1 MYSRYLLFSTLL
13 VMAAEAYARNDNN
26 MIGINAQLQDKTA
39 EGSISSA
46 DSISLADSIFKDEEL
61 KEVKVVARKAG
72 TSRLAG
78 AVNGIAV
85 NKDEFFKAACC
96 NLGESFTTNPSVDVA
111 YNDATTGARQIKL
124 LGLSGTYVQMLT
136 ENLPNFRGAA
146 IPYALGYV
154 PGTWMKGIQ
163 VSKGSASV
171 KNGYESITGQINV
184 DYLQPEDEQQV
195 EVNLFGDTKS
205 RIEAN
210 ADANVHLSDKWAT
223 EFLLHHENIIKNHD
237 DNDDG
242 FYDMP
247 GREQYH
253 LQNRWVYKGDKYI
266 FHGGVGAL
274 KEIRT
279 SGQAEEH
286 LNAHTLSS
294 DSHKMVSDSDASS
307 SDSQAMASD
316 LSSDSQNLFRIRL
329 HTNRYAGYMK
339 HAFILNREHGTNI
352 ALMSSASM
360 HQLDAQYGNRFY
372 NLNEKNLYGSLVFE
386 TNFTQ
391 QHNLSLGLSM
401 NHDYLGQRT
410 NVNVYPST
418 SLNSSSGQSSS
429 YILPEMQRLNEK
441 ETTPGAYA
449 QYTYTLGTKLTAMAG
464 VRFDHSSI
472 YGNFFT
478 PRFHVKYSPVEAVS
492 IRLSAGKG
500 YRTVFGLAEYNYLL
514 ASGRELQIAGRD
526 LQTSAPGSQTS
537 AGSLL
542 SSNGL
547 KQEEAWNYGV
557 STAFY
562 IPLFSKT
569 LKLNAEYYYTDFRN
583 QAVVDYD
590 ADSRLIVIHNL
601 QGKSYSHTFQID
613 ASYPL
618 LKGLEITAAYRLNN
632 VKCSY
637 GIENELKEKPLTSK
651 YKALFTASYKTP
663 LALWQF
669 DATVQLNGGERN
681 PEPYQ
686 LADGTPSW
694 SSRFHSFEQVSAQ
707 ITRWFRHWSIYV
719 GGENLTGFRQKT
731 PIYGAAQ
738 PWGRDFEPTLIWGP
752 VEGRMFYAGVRVKL

>member
-1 MYSRYLLFSTLL
+1 MYSRYILTSALLMLALKGYSQT
-13 VMAAEAYARNDNN
+13 D
-26 MIGINAQLQDKTA
+26 TA
-39 EGSISSA
+39 
-46 DSISLADSIFKDEEL
+46 SLDSIFKDEEL

-85 NKDEFFKAACC
+85 NKDELFKAACC

-154 PGTWMKGIQ
+154 PGPWMKGIQ

-223 EFLLHHENIIKNHD
+223 EILLHHENILQNHD
-237 DNDDG
+237 DNGDG

-247 GREQYH
+247 GREQYNV
-253 LQNRWVYKGDKYI
+253 QNRWVYKGKNYI
-266 FHGGVGAL
+266 FHGGLGAL

-279 SGQAEEH
+279 SGQDTEH
-286 LNAHTLSS
+286 VHS
-294 DSHKMVSDSDASS
+294 DDIY
-307 SDSQAMASD
+307 
-316 LSSDSQNLFRIRL
+316 RIKL
-329 HTNRYAGYMK
+329 HTNRYEGYMK
-339 HAFILNREHGTNI
+339 HAFIFNHEHGTNI
-352 ALMSSASM
+352 AFMSSASM
-360 HQLDAQYGNRFY
+360 HQLDALYGNKFY
-372 NLNEKNLYGSLVFE
+372 DLNEKNLYGSLMFE
-386 TNFTQ
+386 TNFST
-391 QHNLSLGLSM
+391 QHNLSLGLSF
-401 NHDYLGQRT
+401 NHDYLGQ
-410 NVNVYPST
+410 N
-418 SLNSSSGQSSS
+418 LGK
-429 YILPEMQRLNEK
+429 NEK

-464 VRFDHSSI
+464 VRFDHSSL

-478 PRFHVKYSPVEAVS
+478 PRFHVKYSPIDAIS

-500 YRTVFGLAEYNYLL
+500 YRTVFALAEYNYLL
-514 ASGRELQIAGRD
+514 SSGRNLNISKD
-526 LQTSAPGSQTS
+526 
-537 AGSLL
+537 
-542 SSNGL
+542 L
-547 KQEEAWNYGV
+547 KQEEAWNYGL

-562 IPLFSKT
+562 IPMFGKT
-569 LKLNAEYYYTDFRN
+569 LKLNAEYYYTDFKN
-583 QAVVDYD
+583 QAVVDYESD
-590 ADSRLIVIHNL
+590 KDLIAIYNL
-601 QGKSYSHTFQID
+601 MGKSYSHTFQID

-618 LKGLEITAAYRLNN
+618 LKGLEITAAYRLND
-632 VKCSY
+632 VKCTYDY
-637 GIENELKEKPLTSK
+637 GKTLKEKPLTSK

-663 LALWQF
+663 LGLWQF
-669 DATVQLNGGERN
+669 DATVQLNGGGRN

-686 LADGTPSW
+686 LADGSQSW
-694 SSRFHSFEQVSAQ
+694 SPRFRSFEQVSAQ
-707 ITRWFRHWSIYV
+707 VTRWFRHWSIYV
-719 GGENLTGFRQKT
+719 GGENLTGFKQKT
-731 PIYGAAQ
+731 PIYGAGN
-738 PWGRDFEPTLIWGP
+738 PWGSDFEPTLVWGP
-752 VEGRMFYAGVRVKL
+752 VEGRMFYAGVRVHF

>member
-1 MYSRYLLFSTLL
+1 MYSRYILTSALLMLALKGYSHT
-13 VMAAEAYARNDNN
+13 D
-26 MIGINAQLQDKTA
+26 TA
-39 EGSISSA
+39 
-46 DSISLADSIFKDEEL
+46 SLDSIFKDEEL

-85 NKDEFFKAACC
+85 NKDELFKAACC

-154 PGTWMKGIQ
+154 PGPWMKGIQ

-223 EFLLHHENIIKNHD
+223 EILLHHENILKNHD
-237 DNDDG
+237 DNGDG

-247 GREQYH
+247 GREQYNV
-253 LQNRWVYKGDKYI
+253 LNRWVYKGKNYI
-266 FHGGVGAL
+266 FHGGLGAL

-279 SGQAEEH
+279 SGQDTEH
-286 LNAHTLSS
+286 VHS
-294 DSHKMVSDSDASS
+294 DDIY
-307 SDSQAMASD
+307 
-316 LSSDSQNLFRIRL
+316 RIKL
-329 HTNRYAGYMK
+329 HTNRYEGYMK
-339 HAFILNREHGTNI
+339 HAFIFNHEHGTNI
-352 ALMSSASM
+352 AFMSSASM
-360 HQLDAQYGNRFY
+360 HQLDALYGNKFY
-372 NLNEKNLYGSLVFE
+372 DLNEKNLYGSLMFE
-386 TNFTQ
+386 TNFST
-391 QHNLSLGLSM
+391 QHNLSLGLSF
-401 NHDYLGQRT
+401 NHDYLGQ
-410 NVNVYPST
+410 N
-418 SLNSSSGQSSS
+418 LGK
-429 YILPEMQRLNEK
+429 NEK

-464 VRFDHSSI
+464 VRFDHSSL

-478 PRFHVKYSPVEAVS
+478 PRFHVKYSPIDAIS

-500 YRTVFGLAEYNYLL
+500 YRTVFALAEYNYLL
-514 ASGRELQIAGRD
+514 SSGRNLNISKD
-526 LQTSAPGSQTS
+526 
-537 AGSLL
+537 
-542 SSNGL
+542 L
-547 KQEEAWNYGV
+547 KQEEAWNYGL

-562 IPLFSKT
+562 IPMFGKT
-569 LKLNAEYYYTDFRN
+569 LKLNAEYYYTDFKN

-590 ADSRLIVIHNL
+590 ANKGLISICNL
-601 QGKSYSHTFQID
+601 MGKSYSHTFQID

-618 LKGLEITAAYRLNN
+618 LKGLEITAAYRLND
-632 VKCSY
+632 VKCTYDY
-637 GIENELKEKPLTSK
+637 GKTLKEKPLTSK

-663 LALWQF
+663 LGLWQF
-669 DATVQLNGGERN
+669 DATVQLNGGGRN

-686 LADGTPSW
+686 LADGSQSW
-694 SSRFHSFEQVSAQ
+694 SPRFRSFEQVSAQ
-707 ITRWFRHWSIYV
+707 VTRWFRHWSIYV
-719 GGENLTGFRQKT
+719 GGENLTGFKQKT
-731 PIYGAAQ
+731 PIYGAGN
-738 PWGRDFEPTLIWGP
+738 PWGSDFEPTLVWGP
-752 VEGRMFYAGVRVKL
+752 VEGRMFYAGVRVHF

>member
-1 MYSRYLLFSTLL
+1 MYSRYLLLSTLL
-13 VMAAEAYARNDNN
+13 VVGAEAYAYDNN
-26 MIGINAQLQDKTA
+26 EKVGINARPQNKA
-39 EGSISSA
+39 SK
-46 DSISLADSIFKDEEL
+46 DSVFSTDSVLKNKVL
-61 KEVKVVARKAG
+61 KEVDIVARKAG

-78 AVNGIAV
+78 AVNGISV
-85 NKDEFFKAACC
+85 NKDELFKAACC

-154 PGTWMKGIQ
+154 PGPWMKGIQ

-223 EFLLHHENIIKNHD
+223 DVLLHHENILKNHD
-237 DNDDG
+237 DNGDG

-247 GREQYH
+247 GREQYN

-266 FHGGVGAL
+266 FHGGLGVL

-279 SGQAEEH
+279 SGQDKEH
-286 LNAHTLSS
+286 LDPGAS
-294 DSHKMVSDSDASS
+294 ASS
-307 SDSQAMASD
+307 PDS
-316 LSSDSQNLFRIRL
+316 LNLYRIKL
-329 HTNRYAGYMK
+329 HTNRYEGYMK
-339 HAFILNREHGTNI
+339 HAFILDREHGTNI
-352 ALMSSASM
+352 ALMSSASL
-360 HQLDAQYGNRFY
+360 HQLDAQYGNKSY
-372 NLNEKNLYGSLVFE
+372 DLNEKNLYGSLMFE
-386 TNFTQ
+386 TNFTR
-391 QHNLSLGLSM
+391 QHNLSLGLSV

-410 NVNVYPST
+410 NVDV
-418 SLNSSSGQSSS
+418 
-429 YILPEMQRLNEK
+429 PEMQRLNEK

-464 VRFDHSSI
+464 ARFDHSSI
-472 YGNFFT
+472 YGSFFT
-478 PRFHVKYSPVEAVS
+478 PRFHMKYSPVNAVS

-500 YRTVFGLAEYNYLL
+500 YRTVFAMAEYNYLL
-514 ASGRELQIAGRD
+514 ASGREFQIAGE
-526 LQTSAPGSQTS
+526 
-537 AGSLL
+537 
-542 SSNGL
+542 GL

-562 IPLFSKT
+562 IPLFNKT
-569 LKLNAEYYYTDFRN
+569 LKLNAEYYYTDFKN

-590 ADSRLIVIHNL
+590 YDSRLILIDNL

-618 LKGLEITAAYRLNN
+618 LKGLEITAAYRLND
-632 VKCSY
+632 VKCTY
-637 GIENELKEKPLTSK
+637 GIEKELKEKPLTGK

-669 DATVQLNGGERN
+669 DATVQLNGGGRN
-681 PEPYQ
+681 PDPYL

-694 SSRFHSFEQVSAQ
+694 SPGFHSFEQVSAQ

-719 GGENLTGFRQKT
+719 GGENLTGFKQKT
-731 PIYGAAQ
+731 PIYDAAH
-738 PWGRDFEPTLIWGP
+738 PWGRDFEPTLVWGP

>member
-1 MYSRYLLFSTLL
+1 MSALLMLVLKGYSQT
-13 VMAAEAYARNDNN
+13 D
-26 MIGINAQLQDKTA
+26 TA
-39 EGSISSA
+39 
-46 DSISLADSIFKDEEL
+46 SLDSIFKDEEL
-61 KEVKVVARKAG
+61 NEVKVVARKAG
-72 TSRLAG
+72 SSRLAG

-85 NKDEFFKAACC
+85 NKDELFKAACC

-154 PGTWMKGIQ
+154 PGPWMKGIQ

-223 EFLLHHENIIKNHD
+223 EILLHHENILKNHD
-237 DNDDG
+237 DNGDG

-247 GREQYH
+247 GREQYNV
-253 LQNRWVYKGDKYI
+253 QNRWVYKGKNYI
-266 FHGGVGAL
+266 FHGGLGAL

-279 SGQAEEH
+279 SGQDEEH
-286 LNAHTLSS
+286 VHLH
-294 DSHKMVSDSDASS
+294 DDVY
-307 SDSQAMASD
+307 
-316 LSSDSQNLFRIRL
+316 RIKL
-329 HTNRYAGYMK
+329 HTNRYEGYMK
-339 HAFILNREHGTNI
+339 HAFILNHEHGTNI
-352 ALMSSASM
+352 AFMSSASM
-360 HQLDAQYGNRFY
+360 HQLDAQYGNKLY
-372 NLNEKNLYGSLVFE
+372 DLNEKNLYGSLMFE
-386 TNFTQ
+386 TNFST
-391 QHNLSLGLSM
+391 QHNLSLGLSL
-401 NHDYLGQRT
+401 NHDYLGQHA
-410 NVNVYPST
+410 Y
-418 SLNSSSGQSSS
+418 G
-429 YILPEMQRLNEK
+429 NEK

-464 VRFDHSSI
+464 VRFDHSSL

-478 PRFHVKYSPVEAVS
+478 PRFHVKYSPIDAIS

-514 ASGRELQIAGRD
+514 ASGRSLQIGED
-526 LQTSAPGSQTS
+526 L
-537 AGSLL
+537 
-542 SSNGL
+542 N
-547 KQEEAWNYGV
+547 QEEAWNYGV

-562 IPLFSKT
+562 IPMFGKT
-569 LKLNAEYYYTDFRN
+569 LKLNAEYYYTDFKN

-590 ADSRLIVIHNL
+590 ASSDAILIDNL
-601 QGKSYSHTFQID
+601 YGKSYSHTFQID

-618 LKGLEITAAYRLNN
+618 LKGLEITAAYRLND
-632 VKCSY
+632 VKCTY
-637 GIENELKEKPLTSK
+637 GVGNSELKEKPLTSK

-663 LALWQF
+663 LGLWQF
-669 DATVQLNGGERN
+669 DATMQLNGGGRN

-686 LADGTPSW
+686 LADGSPSW
-694 SSRFHSFEQVSAQ
+694 SPRFHGFEQVSAQ
-707 ITRWFRHWSIYV
+707 VTRWFRHWSIYV
-719 GGENLTGFRQKT
+719 GGENLTGFKQKT
-731 PIYGAAQ
+731 PIYGASN
-738 PWGRDFEPTLIWGP
+738 PWGGDFEPTLVWGP
-752 VEGRMFYAGVRVKL
+752 VEGRMFYAGVRVHF

>member
-1 MYSRYLLFSTLL
+1 MAKIMYSKYLMFSALLF
-13 VMAAEAYARNDNN
+13 AGAEVYGYGNN
-26 MIGINAQLQDKTA
+26 EKVGIDALLQDKVP
-39 EGSISSA
+39 GDSVSS
-46 DSISLADSIFKDEEL
+46 ADSIFKDEEL
-61 KEVKVVARKAG
+61 KEVEIVARKAG

-78 AVNGIAV
+78 AMNGIAV
-85 NKDEFFKAACC
+85 NKEELFKAACC

-111 YNDATTGARQIKL
+111 YNDATTGVRQIKL

-136 ENLPNFRGAA
+136 ENLPNYRGAA

-154 PGTWMKGIQ
+154 PGPWMKGIQ

-205 RIEAN
+205 RVEAN

-223 EFLLHHENIIKNHD
+223 EILLHHENILKNHD
-237 DNDDG
+237 DNGDG
-242 FYDMP
+242 FFDMP
-247 GREQYH
+247 GREQYN
-253 LQNRWVYKGDKYI
+253 LQNRWVYKGEKYI

-279 SGQAEEH
+279 SGQDEEH
-286 LNAHTLSS
+286 LN
-294 DSHKMVSDSDASS
+294 SHVSDSS
-307 SDSQAMASD
+307 SDSQG
-316 LSSDSQNLFRIRL
+316 LFRIKL
-329 HTNRYAGYMK
+329 HTNRYEGYMK

-360 HQLDAQYGNRFY
+360 HQLDAQYGNKLY
-372 NLNEKNLYGSLVFE
+372 DLNEKNLYGSLMFE

-391 QHNLSLGLSM
+391 QHNLSVGVSV

-410 NVNVYPST
+410 NVNVTPYAPT
-418 SLNSSSGQSSS
+418 GGNHP
-429 YILPEMQRLNEK
+429 YIRSEMQRLNEK

-478 PRFHVKYSPVEAVS
+478 PRFHVKYSPVDAIS

-514 ASGRELQIAGRD
+514 ASGREFQITGD
-526 LQTSAPGSQTS
+526 
-537 AGSLL
+537 
-542 SSNGL
+542 GL

-562 IPLFSKT
+562 IPMFGKT
-569 LKLNAEYYYTDFRN
+569 LKLNAEYYYTDFKN
-583 QAVVDYD
+583 QAVVDYESD
-590 ADSRLIVIHNL
+590 KDLIAIYNL
-601 QGKSYSHTFQID
+601 MGKSYSHTFQID

-618 LKGLEITAAYRLNN
+618 LKGLEITAAYRLND
-632 VKCSY
+632 VKCTYDY
-637 GIENELKEKPLTSK
+637 GKALKEKPLTSK

-663 LALWQF
+663 LGLWQF
-669 DATVQLNGGERN
+669 DATMQLNGGGRN

-686 LADGTPSW
+686 LADGSKSW
-694 SSRFHSFEQVSAQ
+694 SPRFHSFEQVSAQ

-719 GGENLTGFRQKT
+719 GGENLTGFKQKT
-731 PIYGAAQ
+731 PIYGASN
-738 PWGRDFEPTLIWGP
+738 PWGSDFEPTLVWGP
-752 VEGRMFYAGVRVKL
+752 VEGRMFYAGVRVHF

>member
-1 MYSRYLLFSTLL
+1 MYSRYILLSALL
-13 VMAAEAYARNDNN
+13 VIGAETYAKNNQTEVASLLSYNDSE
-26 MIGINAQLQDKTA
+26 GNAP
-39 EGSISSA
+39 A
-46 DSISLADSIFKDEEL
+46 DSSYQDSIFKDQTL
-61 KEVKVVARKAG
+61 QEVKAVARKPG

-78 AVNGIAV
+78 AVNGIAM
-85 NKDEFFKAACC
+85 NKDELFKAACC

-154 PGTWMKGIQ
+154 PGPWMKGIQ

-223 EFLLHHENIIKNHD
+223 EILLHHENILKNHD
-237 DNDDG
+237 DNGDG

-247 GREQYH
+247 GREQYNV
-253 LQNRWVYKGDKYI
+253 QNRWVYKGKNYI
-266 FHGGVGAL
+266 FHGGLGAL

-279 SGQAEEH
+279 SGQDE
-286 LNAHTLSS
+286 AHVHS
-294 DSHKMVSDSDASS
+294 DDIY
-307 SDSQAMASD
+307 
-316 LSSDSQNLFRIRL
+316 RIKL
-329 HTNRYAGYMK
+329 HTNRYEGYMK
-339 HAFILNREHGTNI
+339 HAFILNHEHGTNI
-352 ALMSSASM
+352 AFMSSASM

-372 NLNEKNLYGSLVFE
+372 DLNEKNLYGSLMFE
-386 TNFTQ
+386 TNFST
-391 QHNLSLGLSM
+391 QHNLSLGLSF
-401 NHDYLGQRT
+401 NHDYLGQ
-410 NVNVYPST
+410 N
-418 SLNSSSGQSSS
+418 LGK
-429 YILPEMQRLNEK
+429 NEK

-464 VRFDHSSI
+464 VRFDHSSL
-472 YGNFFT
+472 YGSFFT
-478 PRFHVKYSPVEAVS
+478 PRFHVKYSPIDAIS

-514 ASGRELQIAGRD
+514 ASGRNLNIGED
-526 LQTSAPGSQTS
+526 
-537 AGSLL
+537 
-542 SSNGL
+542 L
-547 KQEEAWNYGV
+547 KQEEAWNYGL

-562 IPLFSKT
+562 IPMFGKT
-569 LKLNAEYYYTDFRN
+569 LKLNAEYYYTDFKN

-590 ADSRLIVIHNL
+590 ANKGLISICNL
-601 QGKSYSHTFQID
+601 MGKSYSHTFQID

-618 LKGLEITAAYRLNN
+618 LKGLEITAAYRLND
-632 VKCSY
+632 VKCTYDY
-637 GIENELKEKPLTSK
+637 GKTLKEKPLTSK

-663 LALWQF
+663 LDLWQF
-669 DATVQLNGGERN
+669 DATVQLNGGGRN

-686 LADGTPSW
+686 LADGSQSW
-694 SSRFHSFEQVSAQ
+694 SPRFHSFGQVSAQ
-707 ITRWFRHWSIYV
+707 VTRWFRHWSIYV
-719 GGENLTGFRQKT
+719 GGENLTGFKQKT
-731 PIYGAAQ
+731 PIYGASN
-738 PWGRDFEPTLIWGP
+738 PWGSDFEPTLVWGP
-752 VEGRMFYAGVRVKL
+752 VEGRMFYAGVRVHF

>member
-1 MYSRYLLFSTLL
+1 MYSKYLLLSALL
-13 VMAAEAYARNDNN
+13 VIGAETYAKNNKSEVESLLSYHNSVRNNSVD
-26 MIGINAQLQDKTA
+26 
-39 EGSISSA
+39 SSSK
-46 DSISLADSIFKDEEL
+46 DSVFKDETL
-61 KEVKVVARKAG
+61 QEVKVVARKPG

-85 NKDEFFKAACC
+85 NKDELFKAACC

-154 PGTWMKGIQ
+154 PGPWMKGIQ

-223 EFLLHHENIIKNHD
+223 EILLHHENILKNHD
-237 DNDDG
+237 DNGDG

-247 GREQYH
+247 GREQYNV
-253 LQNRWVYKGDKYI
+253 QNRWLYKGKHYI
-266 FHGGVGAL
+266 FHGGLGAL

-279 SGQAEEH
+279 SGQDEEH
-286 LNAHTLSS
+286 VHS
-294 DSHKMVSDSDASS
+294 DDIY
-307 SDSQAMASD
+307 
-316 LSSDSQNLFRIRL
+316 RIKL
-329 HTNRYAGYMK
+329 HTNRYEGYMK
-339 HAFILNREHGTNI
+339 HAFILNHEHGTNI
-352 ALMSSASM
+352 AFMSSASM

-372 NLNEKNLYGSLVFE
+372 DLNEKNLYGSLMFE
-386 TNFTQ
+386 TNFST
-391 QHNLSLGLSM
+391 QHNLSLGLSF
-401 NHDYLGQRT
+401 NHDYLGQ
-410 NVNVYPST
+410 NM
-418 SLNSSSGQSSS
+418 GK
-429 YILPEMQRLNEK
+429 NEK
-441 ETTPGAYA
+441 ETTSGAYA

-464 VRFDHSSI
+464 VRFDHSSL

-478 PRFHVKYSPVEAVS
+478 PRFHVKYSPVDAIS

-500 YRTVFGLAEYNYLL
+500 YRTVFGMAEYNYLL
-514 ASGRELQIAGRD
+514 ASGRNLNI
-526 LQTSAPGSQTS
+526 SKS
-537 AGSLL
+537 
-542 SSNGL
+542 L
-547 KQEEAWNYGV
+547 KQEEAWNYGL

-562 IPLFSKT
+562 IPMFGKT

-590 ADSRLIVIHNL
+590 ANKEFISIYNLI
-601 QGKSYSHTFQID
+601 GKSYSHTFQID

-618 LKGLEITAAYRLNN
+618 LKGLEITAAYRLND
-632 VKCSY
+632 VKCTYDY
-637 GIENELKEKPLTSK
+637 GKTLKEKPLTSK

-663 LALWQF
+663 LGLWQF
-669 DATVQLNGGERN
+669 DATVQLNGGGRN

-686 LADGTPSW
+686 LADGSRSW
-694 SSRFHSFEQVSAQ
+694 SPRFHSFEQVSAQ

-719 GGENLTGFRQKT
+719 GGENLTGFMQET
-731 PIYGAAQ
+731 PIYGASN
-738 PWGRDFEPTLIWGP
+738 PWGSDFEPTLVWGP
-752 VEGRMFYAGVRVKL
+752 VEGRMFYAGVRVHF

>member
-1 MYSRYLLFSTLL
+1 MYSKYLLLSALL
-13 VMAAEAYARNDNN
+13 VIGAETYAKNNKSEVESLLSYHNSVRNNSVD
-26 MIGINAQLQDKTA
+26 
-39 EGSISSA
+39 SSSK
-46 DSISLADSIFKDEEL
+46 DSVFKDETL
-61 KEVKVVARKAG
+61 QEVKVVARKPG

-85 NKDEFFKAACC
+85 NKDELFKAACC

-154 PGTWMKGIQ
+154 PGPWMKGIQ

-223 EFLLHHENIIKNHD
+223 EILLHHENILKNHD
-237 DNDDG
+237 DNGDG

-247 GREQYH
+247 GREQYNV
-253 LQNRWVYKGDKYI
+253 QNCWVYKGKNYI
-266 FHGGVGAL
+266 FHGGLGAL

-279 SGQAEEH
+279 SGQDE
-286 LNAHTLSS
+286 AHVHS
-294 DSHKMVSDSDASS
+294 DDIY
-307 SDSQAMASD
+307 
-316 LSSDSQNLFRIRL
+316 RIKL
-329 HTNRYAGYMK
+329 HTNRYEGYMK
-339 HAFILNREHGTNI
+339 HAFILNHEHGTNI
-352 ALMSSASM
+352 AFMSSASM

-372 NLNEKNLYGSLVFE
+372 DLNEKNLYGSLMFE
-386 TNFTQ
+386 TNFST
-391 QHNLSLGLSM
+391 QHNLSLGLSF
-401 NHDYLGQRT
+401 NHDYLGQ
-410 NVNVYPST
+410 NM
-418 SLNSSSGQSSS
+418 GK
-429 YILPEMQRLNEK
+429 NEK
-441 ETTPGAYA
+441 ETTSGAYA

-464 VRFDHSSI
+464 VRFDHSSL

-478 PRFHVKYSPVEAVS
+478 PRFHVKYSPVDAIS

-500 YRTVFGLAEYNYLL
+500 YRTVFGMAEYNYLL
-514 ASGRELQIAGRD
+514 ASGRNLNI
-526 LQTSAPGSQTS
+526 SKS
-537 AGSLL
+537 
-542 SSNGL
+542 L
-547 KQEEAWNYGV
+547 KQEEAWNYGL

-562 IPLFSKT
+562 IPMFGKT

-590 ADSRLIVIHNL
+590 ANKEFISIYNLI
-601 QGKSYSHTFQID
+601 GKSYSHTFQID

-618 LKGLEITAAYRLNN
+618 LKGLEITAAYRLND
-632 VKCSY
+632 VKCTYDY
-637 GIENELKEKPLTSK
+637 GKTLKEKPLTSK

-663 LALWQF
+663 LGLWQF
-669 DATVQLNGGERN
+669 DATVQLNGGGRN

-686 LADGTPSW
+686 LADGSRSW
-694 SSRFHSFEQVSAQ
+694 SPRFHSFEQVSAQ

-719 GGENLTGFRQKT
+719 GGENLTGFMQET
-731 PIYGAAQ
+731 PIYGASN
-738 PWGRDFEPTLIWGP
+738 PWGSDFEPTLVWGP
-752 VEGRMFYAGVRVKL
+752 VEGRMFYAGVRVHF

>member
-1 MYSRYLLFSTLL
+1 MYSRYILLSALL
-13 VMAAEAYARNDNN
+13 VAGTGAK
-26 MIGINAQLQDKTA
+26 AQN
-39 EGSISSA
+39 
-46 DSISLADSIFKDEEL
+46 DSIFKDETL
-61 KEVKVVARKAG
+61 QEVKVVARKAG

-85 NKDEFFKAACC
+85 NKDELFKAACC

-111 YNDATTGARQIKL
+111 YTDATTGARQIKL

-154 PGTWMKGIQ
+154 PGPWMKGIQ

-223 EFLLHHENIIKNHD
+223 EILLHHENILKNHD
-237 DNDDG
+237 DNGDG

-247 GREQYH
+247 GREQYNV
-253 LQNRWVYKGDKYI
+253 QNRWVYKGDKYI
-266 FHGGVGAL
+266 FHGGIGAL

-279 SGQAEEH
+279 SGQDAEHSHIHEG
-286 LNAHTLSS
+286 ASS
-294 DSHKMVSDSDASS
+294 DGTSASS
-307 SDSQAMASD
+307 SSEASA
-316 LSSDSQNLFRIRL
+316 QGIYRIKL
-329 HTNRYAGYMK
+329 HTNRYEGYMK
-339 HAFILNREHGTNI
+339 HAFILNKEHGTNI
-352 ALMSSASM
+352 AFMGSASM
-360 HQLDAQYGNRFY
+360 HQLNVQYGNKLY
-372 NLNEKNLYGSLVFE
+372 DLNEKNVYGSLMFE
-386 TNFTQ
+386 TNFST
-391 QHNLSLGLSM
+391 QHNLSVGLSL

-410 NVNVYPST
+410 NVNIFPRPT
-418 SLNSSSGQSSS
+418 TDAERNP
-429 YILPEMQRLNEK
+429 YILSEMQRQNEK
-441 ETTPGAYA
+441 ETTPGAYT

-464 VRFDHSSI
+464 VRLDHSSI
-472 YGNFFT
+472 YGTFFT
-478 PRFHVKYSPVEAVS
+478 PRFHLKYTPIDAIS

-514 ASGRELQIAGRD
+514 ASGREFQITGD
-526 LQTSAPGSQTS
+526 
-537 AGSLL
+537 
-542 SSNGL
+542 GL

-562 IPLFSKT
+562 IPMFGKT
-569 LKLNAEYYYTDFRN
+569 LKLNAEYYYTDFKN

-590 ADSRLIVIHNL
+590 YNSGYILLDNL

-618 LKGLEITAAYRLNN
+618 LKGLEITAAYRLND
-632 VKCSY
+632 VKCTY
-637 GIENELKEKPLTSK
+637 GMDKDLKEKPLTSK

-663 LALWQF
+663 LGLWQF
-669 DATVQLNGGERN
+669 DATVQLNGGGRN
-681 PEPYQ
+681 PKPYQ

-694 SSRFHSFEQVSAQ
+694 DSRFHSFEQVSAQ

-719 GGENLTGFRQKT
+719 GGENLTGFKQKT
-731 PIYGAAQ
+731 PIYGASN
-738 PWGRDFEPTLIWGP
+738 PWGKDFEPTLVWGP
-752 VEGRMFYAGVRVKL
+752 VEGRMFYAGVRIHF

>member
-1 MYSRYLLFSTLL
+1 MYSRYILMSALFMLALKGYSQT
-13 VMAAEAYARNDNN
+13 D
-26 MIGINAQLQDKTA
+26 TA
-39 EGSISSA
+39 
-46 DSISLADSIFKDEEL
+46 SLDSIFKDEEL

-85 NKDEFFKAACC
+85 NKDELFKAACC

-154 PGTWMKGIQ
+154 PGPWMKGIQ

-184 DYLQPEDEQQV
+184 DYLKPEDEQQV

-223 EFLLHHENIIKNHD
+223 EILLHHENILQNHD
-237 DNDDG
+237 DNGDG

-247 GREQYH
+247 GREQYNV
-253 LQNRWVYKGDKYI
+253 QNRWVYKGKNYI
-266 FHGGVGAL
+266 FHGGLGAL

-279 SGQAEEH
+279 SGQDAEH
-286 LNAHTLSS
+286 VHS
-294 DSHKMVSDSDASS
+294 DEIY
-307 SDSQAMASD
+307 
-316 LSSDSQNLFRIRL
+316 RIKL
-329 HTNRYAGYMK
+329 HTNRYEGYMK
-339 HAFILNREHGTNI
+339 HAFILNYEHGTNI
-352 ALMSSASM
+352 AFMSSASM
-360 HQLDAQYGNRFY
+360 HQLDAQYGNKFY
-372 NLNEKNLYGSLVFE
+372 DLNEKNLYGSLMFE
-386 TNFTQ
+386 TNFST
-391 QHNLSLGLSM
+391 QHNLSLGLSF
-401 NHDYLGQRT
+401 NHDYLGQ
-410 NVNVYPST
+410 N
-418 SLNSSSGQSSS
+418 LGQ
-429 YILPEMQRLNEK
+429 NEK

-464 VRFDHSSI
+464 VRFDHSSL

-478 PRFHVKYSPVEAVS
+478 PRFHVKYSPIDAIS

-514 ASGRELQIAGRD
+514 ASGRNLNISKD
-526 LQTSAPGSQTS
+526 
-537 AGSLL
+537 
-542 SSNGL
+542 L
-547 KQEEAWNYGV
+547 KQEEAWNYGL

-562 IPLFSKT
+562 IPMFGKT
-569 LKLNAEYYYTDFRN
+569 LKLNAEYYYTSFEN

-590 ADSRLIVIHNL
+590 ANKELIAIYNL
-601 QGKSYSHTFQID
+601 RGKSYSHTFQID

-618 LKGLEITAAYRLNN
+618 LKGLEITAAYRLND
-632 VKCSY
+632 VKCTYDY
-637 GIENELKEKPLTSK
+637 GKSLMEKPLTSK

-663 LALWQF
+663 LGLWQF
-669 DATVQLNGGERN
+669 DATVQLNGGGRN

-686 LADGTPSW
+686 LADGSQSW
-694 SSRFHSFEQVSAQ
+694 SPRFHSFEQVSAQ
-707 ITRWFRHWSIYV
+707 VTRWFRHWSIYV
-719 GGENLTGFRQKT
+719 GGENLTGFKQKT
-731 PIYGAAQ
+731 PIYGASN
-738 PWGRDFEPTLIWGP
+738 PWGSGFEPTLVWGP
-752 VEGRMFYAGVRVKL
+752 VEGRMFYAGVRVHF

>member
-1 MYSRYLLFSTLL
+1 MYSRYILTSALLMLALKGYSHT
-13 VMAAEAYARNDNN
+13 D
-26 MIGINAQLQDKTA
+26 TA
-39 EGSISSA
+39 
-46 DSISLADSIFKDEEL
+46 SLDSIFKDEEL

-85 NKDEFFKAACC
+85 NKDELFKAACC

-154 PGTWMKGIQ
+154 PGPWMKGIQ

-223 EFLLHHENIIKNHD
+223 EILLHHENILKNHD
-237 DNDDG
+237 DNGDG

-247 GREQYH
+247 GREQYNV
-253 LQNRWVYKGDKYI
+253 QNRWVYKGKNYI
-266 FHGGVGAL
+266 FHGGLGAL

-279 SGQAEEH
+279 SGQDTEH
-286 LNAHTLSS
+286 VHS
-294 DSHKMVSDSDASS
+294 DDIY
-307 SDSQAMASD
+307 
-316 LSSDSQNLFRIRL
+316 RIKL
-329 HTNRYAGYMK
+329 HTNRYEGYMK
-339 HAFILNREHGTNI
+339 HAFIFNHEHGTNI
-352 ALMSSASM
+352 AFMSSASM
-360 HQLDAQYGNRFY
+360 HQLDALYGNKFY
-372 NLNEKNLYGSLVFE
+372 DLNEKNLYGSLMFE
-386 TNFTQ
+386 TNFST
-391 QHNLSLGLSM
+391 QHNLSLGLSF
-401 NHDYLGQRT
+401 NHDYLGQ
-410 NVNVYPST
+410 N
-418 SLNSSSGQSSS
+418 LGK
-429 YILPEMQRLNEK
+429 NEK

-464 VRFDHSSI
+464 VRFDHSSL

-478 PRFHVKYSPVEAVS
+478 PRFHVKYSPIDAIS

-500 YRTVFGLAEYNYLL
+500 YRTVFALAEYNYLL
-514 ASGRELQIAGRD
+514 SSGRNLNISKD
-526 LQTSAPGSQTS
+526 
-537 AGSLL
+537 
-542 SSNGL
+542 L
-547 KQEEAWNYGV
+547 KQEEAWNYGL

-562 IPLFSKT
+562 IPMFGKT
-569 LKLNAEYYYTDFRN
+569 LKLNAEYYYTDFKN
-583 QAVVDYD
+583 QAVVDYESD
-590 ADSRLIVIHNL
+590 KDLIAIYNL
-601 QGKSYSHTFQID
+601 MGKSYSHTFQID

-618 LKGLEITAAYRLNN
+618 LKGLEITAAYRLND
-632 VKCSY
+632 VKCTYDY
-637 GIENELKEKPLTSK
+637 GKTLKEKPLTSK

-663 LALWQF
+663 LGLWQF
-669 DATVQLNGGERN
+669 DATVQLNGGGRN

-686 LADGTPSW
+686 LADGSQSW
-694 SSRFHSFEQVSAQ
+694 SPRFRSFEQVSAQ
-707 ITRWFRHWSIYV
+707 VTRWFRHWSIYV
-719 GGENLTGFRQKT
+719 GGENLTGFKQKT
-731 PIYGAAQ
+731 PIYGAGN
-738 PWGRDFEPTLIWGP
+738 PWGSDFEPTLVWGP
-752 VEGRMFYAGVRVKL
+752 VEGRMFYAGVRVHF

>member
-1 MYSRYLLFSTLL
+1 MYSRYLLLSTLL
-13 VMAAEAYARNDNN
+13 VVGAEAYAYDNN
-26 MIGINAQLQDKTA
+26 EKVGINARPQDKA
-39 EGSISSA
+39 SK
-46 DSISLADSIFKDEEL
+46 DSVFSTDSVLKNKVL
-61 KEVKVVARKAG
+61 KEVDIVARKAG

-78 AVNGIAV
+78 AVNGISV
-85 NKDEFFKAACC
+85 NKDELFKAACC

-154 PGTWMKGIQ
+154 PGPWMKGIQ

-223 EFLLHHENIIKNHD
+223 EVLLHHENILKNHD
-237 DNDDG
+237 DNGDG

-247 GREQYH
+247 GREQYN

-266 FHGGVGAL
+266 FHGGLGVL

-279 SGQAEEH
+279 SGQDKEH
-286 LNAHTLSS
+286 LDPA
-294 DSHKMVSDSDASS
+294 VSASS
-307 SDSQAMASD
+307 LDS
-316 LSSDSQNLFRIRL
+316 LNLYRIKL
-329 HTNRYAGYMK
+329 HTNRYEGYMK
-339 HAFILNREHGTNI
+339 HAFILDREHGTNI
-352 ALMSSASM
+352 ALMSSASL
-360 HQLDAQYGNRFY
+360 HQLDAQYGNKSY
-372 NLNEKNLYGSLVFE
+372 DLNEKNLYGSLMFE
-386 TNFTQ
+386 TNFTR
-391 QHNLSLGLSM
+391 QHNLSLGLSV

-410 NVNVYPST
+410 NVDV
-418 SLNSSSGQSSS
+418 
-429 YILPEMQRLNEK
+429 PEMQRLNEK

-449 QYTYTLGTKLTAMAG
+449 QYTYTLGTKLTAMVGA
-464 VRFDHSSI
+464 RFDHSSI
-472 YGNFFT
+472 YGSFFT
-478 PRFHVKYSPVEAVS
+478 PRFHMKYSPVDAVS

-500 YRTVFGLAEYNYLL
+500 YRTVFAMAEYNYLL
-514 ASGRELQIAGRD
+514 ASGREFQIAGE
-526 LQTSAPGSQTS
+526 
-537 AGSLL
+537 
-542 SSNGL
+542 GL
-547 KQEEAWNYGV
+547 EQEEAWNYGV

-562 IPLFSKT
+562 IPLFNKT
-569 LKLNAEYYYTDFRN
+569 LKLNAEYYYTDFKN

-590 ADSRLIVIHNL
+590 YDSRLILIDNL

-618 LKGLEITAAYRLNN
+618 LKGLEITAAYRLND
-632 VKCSY
+632 VKCTY
-637 GIENELKEKPLTSK
+637 GIEKELKEKPLTGK

-669 DATVQLNGGERN
+669 DATVQLNGGGRN
-681 PEPYQ
+681 PDPYL

-694 SSRFHSFEQVSAQ
+694 SPGFHSFEQVSAQ

-719 GGENLTGFRQKT
+719 GGENLTGFKQKT
-731 PIYGAAQ
+731 PIYDAAH
-738 PWGRDFEPTLIWGP
+738 PWGRDFEPTLVWGP

>member
-1 MYSRYLLFSTLL
+1 MYSRYLLLSTLL
-13 VMAAEAYARNDNN
+13 VVGAEAYAYDNN
-26 MIGINAQLQDKTA
+26 EKVGINARPQDKA
-39 EGSISSA
+39 SK
-46 DSISLADSIFKDEEL
+46 DSVFSTDSVLKNKVL
-61 KEVKVVARKAG
+61 KEVDIVARKAG

-78 AVNGIAV
+78 AVNGISV
-85 NKDEFFKAACC
+85 NKDELFKAACC

-154 PGTWMKGIQ
+154 PGPWMKGIQ

-223 EFLLHHENIIKNHD
+223 EVLLHHENILKNHD
-237 DNDDG
+237 DNGDG

-247 GREQYH
+247 GREQYN

-266 FHGGVGAL
+266 FHGGLGVL

-279 SGQAEEH
+279 SGQDKEH
-286 LNAHTLSS
+286 LDPSAS
-294 DSHKMVSDSDASS
+294 ASS
-307 SDSQAMASD
+307 PDS
-316 LSSDSQNLFRIRL
+316 LNLYRIKL
-329 HTNRYAGYMK
+329 HTNRYEGYMK
-339 HAFILNREHGTNI
+339 HAFILDREHGTNI
-352 ALMSSASM
+352 ALMSSASL
-360 HQLDAQYGNRFY
+360 HQLDAQYGNKSY
-372 NLNEKNLYGSLVFE
+372 DLNEKNLYGSLMFE
-386 TNFTQ
+386 TNFTR
-391 QHNLSLGLSM
+391 QHNLSLGLSV

-410 NVNVYPST
+410 NVDV
-418 SLNSSSGQSSS
+418 
-429 YILPEMQRLNEK
+429 PEMQRLNEK

-449 QYTYTLGTKLTAMAG
+449 QYTYTLGTKLTVMAG
-464 VRFDHSSI
+464 ARFDHSSI
-472 YGNFFT
+472 YGSFFT
-478 PRFHVKYSPVEAVS
+478 PRFHMKYSPVDAVS

-500 YRTVFGLAEYNYLL
+500 YRTVFAMAEYNYLL
-514 ASGRELQIAGRD
+514 ASGREFQIAGE
-526 LQTSAPGSQTS
+526 
-537 AGSLL
+537 
-542 SSNGL
+542 GL
-547 KQEEAWNYGV
+547 EQEEAWNYGV

-562 IPLFSKT
+562 IPLFNKT
-569 LKLNAEYYYTDFRN
+569 LKLNAEYYYTDFKN

-590 ADSRLIVIHNL
+590 YDSRLILIDNL

-618 LKGLEITAAYRLNN
+618 LKGLEITAAYRLND
-632 VKCSY
+632 VKCTY
-637 GIENELKEKPLTSK
+637 GIEKELKEKPLTGK

-669 DATVQLNGGERN
+669 DATVQLNGGGRN
-681 PEPYQ
+681 PDPYL

-694 SSRFHSFEQVSAQ
+694 SPGFHSFEQVSAQ

-719 GGENLTGFRQKT
+719 GGENLTGFKQKT
-731 PIYGAAQ
+731 PIYDAAR
-738 PWGRDFEPTLIWGP
+738 PWGRDFEPTLVWGP